1 MYHSIPA
8 SAYGYTSTL
17 AIDDNVQTIIQSS
30 QKTAIP
36 INTKAVNNNAQA
48 IVNNSKEVE
57 QWPSANHP
65 PKKVTP
71 ITSSWSIN
79 ETTQAKEGAK
89 EKLQLYG
96 LHNNDSPK
104 GSGISSSKELL
115 LAAAKSEAMKNL
127 KLTADLHNIKPESNQ
142 ERPQTRV
149 SDHLATT
156 ELPLTNPSRRKLSK
170 VKSESGKE
178 NTLKTINKSKAAT
191 KLSPDD
197 DLKQKQQIKDIE
209 EQFNVDISHSSN
221 KKFPHKV
228 KGGSLEQSFRFKT
241 LQNMQQALNV
251 GNLRRTAK
259 HLALGERLLRG
270 RDVHNVTSLTKMDTG
285 PVLIIDGGDDL
296 AVSLE
301 NSGLPRSLVLAAQST
316 MLYPAFIG
324 VVHFGWN
331 GANEESKESRTAY
344 KELAETQIE
353 LQSKINQSVFN
364 STTREMALKDAL
376 NNALNKAL
384 SNPQEKESPKIQLI
398 KDALLANHKFK
409 ANLLESVKPL
419 LSSTSD
425 VNSSDD
431 FKEKLNQLT
440 NFYHSFNSASAS
452 IAKQVTDISVEPS
465 AELYALLE
473 GKTSDDLL
481 DPKSASCHELILQ
494 IAEYK
499 SNQDDKLATFTD
511 AYIASAFTESGL
523 SGMYWGMVSYEARAT
538 AELISKNSAESL
550 TSVLSQMG
558 DAFNV
563 IGQAQMVIAGL
574 TKVGL
579 GTNEVYSLNDW
590 LAQIKQSAVLK
601 DEARPELVEV
611 KNIVKQFYRH
621 QRNVV
626 ATETLGNAVLTLGQL
641 GMILGGPL
649 GTGIGSLL
657 YAGVGATIGGVGLS
671 QIASQYANKVFN
683 VSQEPSAAEKEISRW
698 TDPKSSPK
706 EIIQTRIE
714 KLYQFSKKQAFPK
727 VWLKIFQTVL
737 KHPNLSAEEILDKVD
752 ESYQEYNAEHSGHY
766 RQIYKKAFDSINTEK
781 TETHATINHAKAL
794 LTAEN
799 KNYTSFSA
807 FMVQHIL
814 EQQNPQPNAQKSI
827 EQSTPKQEIT
837 KLFDFAEK
845 QGFSKE
851 FEQRIV
857 KRLIN
862 TNGYVWNKEAKVDYT
877 PYVDIIEANKSKR
890 AWNIPNPVA
899 PIVNLWRL
907 IKQLVKPV
915 ASPSFMSGTINLPI
929 NWGKKD
935 TSVYVFNRDKFLT
948 DLQKLS
954 SNEQDSKN
962 IKHICQSLFT
972 EQMVSEVKDWVGKD
986 SRNVFE
992 DTMRKIG
999 KQVLRDNVLR
1009 PIVHGVSEQVKLADL
1024 LEGLNPLELRKQ
1036 S

>member
-1 MYHSIPA
+1 MYHSIPASASASASA

-17 AIDDNVQTIIQSS
+17 VIDDNGQTIIQSS

-36 INTKAVNNNAQA
+36 INTKTVTNNARE

-57 QWPSANHP
+57 QCPSP
-65 PKKVTP
+65 QKEMTP
-71 ITSSWSIN
+71 ITSLSSIN
-79 ETTQAKEGAK
+79 ETTQTKEGAK
-89 EKLQLYG
+89 EK
-96 LHNNDSPK
+96 P
-104 GSGISSSKELL
+104 SSKELL
-115 LAAAKSEAMKNL
+115 LAAAKSEA
-127 KLTADLHNIKPESNQ
+127 
-142 ERPQTRV
+142 
-149 SDHLATT
+149 
-156 ELPLTNPSRRKLSK
+156 
-170 VKSESGKE
+170 
-178 NTLKTINKSKAAT
+178 AT

-197 DLKQKQQIKDIE
+197 DSKQKQQIKGIE

-221 KKFPHKV
+221 KKFPYKV

-241 LQNMQQALNV
+241 LQNMKQALEV

-331 GANEESKESRTAY
+331 GANEESKENRAAY

-376 NNALNKAL
+376 NNAL

-465 AELYALLE
+465 EELYALLE

-538 AELISKNSAESL
+538 AELISANSAESF

-601 DEARPELVEV
+601 DEARPDLVEV

-706 EIIQTRIE
+706 EIIKTRIE
-714 KLYQFSKKQAFPK
+714 KLYKFSKEQAFPK

-737 KHPNLSAEEILDKVD
+737 KHPNLSAEEILDKVS
-752 ESYQEYNAEHSGHY
+752 ESYQKYNAEHSGHY

-781 TETHATINHAKAL
+781 TETHVTINHAKAL

-827 EQSTPKQEIT
+827 EQSTPEQEIT

-862 TNGYVWNKEAKVDYT
+862 TNGYVWKKEAKVDYT

-890 AWNIPNPVA
+890 AWNIPNPLA

-907 IKQLVKPV
+907 IKQLVNPV

-972 EQMVSEVKDWVGKD
+972 GQMVSEVKDWVGKD

-1024 LEGLNPLELRKQ
+1024 LEGANPFELRKQ